1 MWMKTEKSGGK
12 RARSGPIAPF
22 GWPVV
27 AAIPLLAGMA
37 WMWWAIDG
45 VLGAVLGAL
54 PGTLMLA
61 TGLSNLLWAGD
72 ARIFQFMS
80 LGAVTGMALSLP
92 TTFIF
97 GPGAAVLLL
106 AVSAASYLAA
116 GYLALGQEPVPPEAP
131 EPRLDL
137 RQSFTAAGDE
147 FSMCT
152 IVLTTGPR
160 WVGPRAAR
168 IGHEMDEALQ
178 LYEEKG
184 WLAHPA
190 TYHIDPPTIEKT
202 HREPLNYKSWSFE
215 RWSFESGYEPH
226 ADEPGRVRWLSYEE
240 NRTAHA
246 WVLQH
251 PGGPRPWL
259 VGLHG
264 IRMGFP
270 RGDLLLY
277 RPEHL
282 HHRLGLNLLLPIL
295 PIHGPRKVGTVS
307 GDRILSGDVMD
318 TIHAGAQA
326 MWDIRR
332 LLSWLRLPEQ
342 NAPAIGVLG
351 YSLGG
356 YTASLLAGLENEVDC
371 IISGNPAV
379 DPSGLF
385 WRNALSLTT
394 RYLKTEGVTERKM
407 DELMRPVAPLALA
420 PKIPWERRAIFC
432 GVADR
437 VVPPDEATQLW
448 HHWHEPRIH
457 WYQGS
462 HRGFLRT
469 TEGENFIEEILR
481 TTGVLNDNGLRQD

>member
-1 MWMKTEKSGGK
+1 
-12 RARSGPIAPF
+12 
-22 GWPVV
+22 
-27 AAIPLLAGMA
+27 
-37 WMWWAIDG
+37 MWWAVQGG
-45 VLGAVLGAL
+45 VLGALLGAL
-54 PGTLMLA
+54 PGTLLLA

-80 LGAVTGMALSLP
+80 LGALLGTLLSLP
-92 TTFIF
+92 SAFVS
-97 GPGAAVLLL
+97 GPGGAFLLL
-106 AVSAASYLAA
+106 LGSVGSYVAA

-137 RQSFTAAGDE
+137 KQSFTAAGDE

-152 IVLTTGPR
+152 IVLTTSPR

-168 IGHEMDEALQ
+168 IGHEMDAALEVF
-178 LYEEKG
+178 EEKG
-184 WLAHPA
+184 WVSAP
-190 TYHIDPPTIEKT
+190 TSYHRDPQPIGKLERK
-202 HREPLNYKSWSFE
+202 PLRHKNWDFE
-215 RWSFESGYEPH
+215 HLSFESGYEPWP
-226 ADEPGRVRWLSYEE
+226 DEPGRGRWLSYEE

-264 IRMGFP
+264 IRMGSP
-270 RGDLLLY
+270 RSDLLLY

-282 HHRLGLNLLLPIL
+282 HCRLGLNLLLPIL
-295 PIHGPRKVGTVS
+295 PIHGPRRVGTVS
-307 GDRILSGDVMD
+307 GDRVFSGDVMD
-318 TIHAGAQA
+318 TLHAGAQA

-342 NAPAIGVLG
+342 NASAVGVLG

-356 YTASLLAGLENEVDC
+356 YTTALLAGLEDEVDC

-394 RYLKTEGVTERKM
+394 RYLKTEGVTEEKM
-407 DELMRPVAPLALA
+407 EKILSPVSPLSL
-420 PKIPWERRAIFC
+420 PPRITRERRAIFC

-437 VVPPDEATQLW
+437 VVPAGEATSLW
-448 HHWHEPRIH
+448 HHWEKPRIH

-469 TEGENFIEEILR
+469 AEGEKFIEQTLQA
-481 TTGVLNDNGLRQD
+481 TNVLPAKT